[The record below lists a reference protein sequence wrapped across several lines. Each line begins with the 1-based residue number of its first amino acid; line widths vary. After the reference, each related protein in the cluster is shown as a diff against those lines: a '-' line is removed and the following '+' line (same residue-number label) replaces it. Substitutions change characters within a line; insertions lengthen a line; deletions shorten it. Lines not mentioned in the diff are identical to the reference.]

1 MVLPRVARPVVLAF
15 VVTLGLAGC
24 GDDSQPQT
32 GVPTS
37 TPSTAPDQAT
47 TVAAPAPS
55 TTTVGRVVQHAFRG
69 GEVTGNAREQVNRG
83 ETVRL
88 VVASDVAEEVHVHG
102 YDKRVAVPANG
113 TAELTF
119 TADIPGVFEVELEQR
134 HRRLFTLEVR

>member
-1 MVLPRVARPVVLAF
+1 MGLPRVARPGVLAF
-15 VVTLGLAGC
+15 VVALGLAGC

-32 GVPTS
+32 SAPTS
-37 TPSTAPDQAT
+37 TPSTAPAQGT
-47 TVAAPAPS
+47 TAAAPAPS
-55 TTTVGRVVQHAFRG
+55 TTASGQVIQHVFRG
-69 GEVTGNAREQVNRG
+69 GQVTGSAREQVNRG

-88 VVASDVAEEVHVHG
+88 VVTSDVAEEVHVHG
-102 YDKRVAVPANG
+102 YDRKVAVPANG